1 MNKTIF
7 TQQLLRLTCM
17 GLATLALTACSGD
30 GGDADTVI
38 DPTAAPDLNNDAP
51 TPPVTDNTSNNRK
64 TIAVSGKLMNM
75 GYLGNTQVCA
85 DLDDDGVCGS
95 GEPTTISDAS
105 GNYALVVP
113 TGYRGGRLLALV
125 RPTSTDSASTDADPI
140 TVQQGWTLPTLL
152 EYEDDVSSVNINISP
167 ITATYYARM
176 RVSGRNRLSNQIAMF
191 TRIVYETNI
200 DPTTGQLILPM
211 DFDYV
216 ATPKNT
222 LAARLKSMHDVLSSR
237 AQTNAAPLDTTLSTA
252 MFASWYSTY
261 TGPTASLAAIP
272 VDATRIATFVD
283 TSNNSV
289 AAFLAQDYRYFHTRT
304 DAGLRLRAGLTET
317 AGWLRALGTG
327 NFDSFDRRLT
337 TLANGALVQKAMR
350 WSDDLWTE
358 LTVDEG
364 GYYTLDTQGALIV
377 NNGTEYLQPRVITF
391 ADGNRVTFRMPGNSA
406 QLAFE
411 VADSL
416 GTNFYI
422 EEWVGEQRSYE
433 TYYNGVE
440 PAIAPLTAKPACVM
454 NYPGTPQTNNDNRI
468 NSTSITD
475 WYRVCFDYYTA
486 QYYDLVKSDLQ
497 LQYVDSAV
505 PGANFYDA
513 TLKQSVLVAPLT
525 QFCGTTEHPQAK
537 VRVLDQEHCNWAVNA
552 NGGHVLENLF
562 AVDGVTINS
571 WSKTYGSTDFTDD
584 DITTTRVAGSAEQTG
599 LPQQLT
605 LKLVRNGNETSGSG
619 TLTSPFGAWTANS
632 YSETTEAIHWEIS
645 VENPAMVLISWPFRD
660 VNDPRVPSNTASN
673 GAAAIS
679 APVLPGG
686 HFTASWN
693 GNNFSAAP
701 TTHTSPN
708 YRKLAI
714 VLQDGVFVTGQYY
727 GKGYTY
733 NERYFTT
740 PAMIEGMA
748 AMNYVFGKLYAAGFI
763 DQ

>member
-1 MNKTIF
+1 MKKTLF

-30 GGDADTVI
+30 GSDADTVT
-38 DPTAAPDLNNDAP
+38 DLTAAPDLNNDTP
-51 TPPVTDNTSNNRK
+51 TPPVTDNTSNNQK
-64 TIAVSGKLMNM
+64 TIAVSGKLMNV

-85 DLDDDGVCGS
+85 DLDADGVCGS
-95 GEPTTISDAS
+95 GEPTTISDAG

-140 TVQQGWTLPTLL
+140 IVQQGWTLPTLL

-167 ITATYYARM
+167 ITATYYARIHIN
-176 RVSGRNRLSNQIAMF
+176 GRNRLSNQIAMF

-200 DPTTGQLILPM
+200 DPTTGKLILPM

-216 ATPKNT
+216 ATPRNT
-222 LAARLKSMHDVLSSR
+222 LAVRLKSMHDVLSAR
-237 AQTNAAPLDTTLSTA
+237 AQTNAAPLDITLSTA
-252 MFASWYSTY
+252 MHASWYNTY
-261 TGPTASLAAIP
+261 AAPTASLAAIP
-272 VDATRIATFVD
+272 VDATKIATFAD
-283 TSNNSV
+283 SNNNSV
-289 AAFLAQDYRYFHTRT
+289 ATFLARDYRYFRT
-304 DAGLRLRAGLTET
+304 QADAGLRLRVGLTDT
-317 AGWLRALGTG
+317 AGWLRAIGAG
-327 NFDSFDRRLT
+327 NIDNFDRRLT

-350 WSDDLWTE
+350 WSDDVWTE
-358 LTVDEG
+358 LTINEG
-364 GYYTLDTQGALIV
+364 DYYTFDMQGTLTV
-377 NNGTEYLQPRVITF
+377 NNGTEYLQPRTITF
-391 ADGNRVTFRMPGNSA
+391 AEGNRVTFRMPGNNA
-406 QLAFE
+406 QLAFDI
-411 VADSL
+411 ADSP
-416 GTNFYI
+416 GTNFYV

-433 TYYNGVE
+433 TYYNGVA
-440 PAIAPLTAKPACVM
+440 PATAPLAIKPACAM
-454 NYPGTPQTNNDNRI
+454 NYPGTPQTNTDPLI
-468 NSTSITD
+468 NSTLIAD

-497 LQYVDSAV
+497 LQYVDPAI

-513 TLKQSVLVAPLT
+513 TLKQSILVAPLT
-525 QFCGTTEHPQAK
+525 QTCGTTEHPQPK
-537 VRVLDQEHCNWAVNA
+537 VRVLDQEHCNWAVDA
-552 NGGHVLENLF
+552 NGGHLLEDLF
-562 AVDGVTINS
+562 AADGIIINS
-571 WSKTYGSTDFTDD
+571 WSKTYGSTDFTTSGV
-584 DITTTRVAGSAEQTG
+584 TTTLVAGTAEQAG

-605 LKLVRNGNETSGSG
+605 LKLVRNGSETSGSG
-619 TLTSPFGAWTANS
+619 TLTSPYGAWAADS
-632 YSETTEAIHWEIS
+632 YSETTEAIRWEIS
-645 VENPAMVLISWPFRD
+645 IENPAMVLISWPFRD
-660 VNDPRVPSNTASN
+660 ANDPRVRNTAASD
-673 GAAAIS
+673 GSAAVS

-748 AMNYVFGKLYAAGFI
+748 VMNYVFGKLYAAGFI